1 MRVWGIH
8 NDTLTTELVNEGFI
22 SIGWDMVG
30 DLTMIPDG
38 REGLKRALAEKVSE
52 ENYKAIPGWAG
63 VLLRFRDVL
72 QPGDVVVAPY
82 KPNSTINIGVIS
94 GSYEYLASE
103 PTHQHRRRVD
113 WKKVGL
119 SRTVFT
125 QPALYEI
132 GSALTMF
139 RVRNHAHEFLAALST
154 KAESVEDVSRVVEQV
169 AANNLVDEEST
180 EEPRASRIERHTR
193 DFVLDALQD
202 KISHRQFEEFTADL
216 LRALGYQARVTQ
228 YSQDGG
234 VDVIAHRDPLGIEP
248 PLIKVQ
254 CKHTSGTIG
263 APEVQQLSGTQ
274 GPGELALF
282 ITLGSYSRDARALE
296 RQRPGIRLLTGEDV
310 VSLVL
315 EHYVHL
321 PERWRTLI
329 PLTTLW
335 VVADS
340 AV

>member
-1 MRVWGIH
+1 M
-8 NDTLTTELVNEGFI
+8 
-22 SIGWDMVG
+22 MG
-30 DLTMIPDG
+30 DLTLISDG
-38 REGLKRALAEKVSE
+38 REGLKRALADKVSE
-52 ENYKAIPGWAG
+52 EDYKAIPGWAG
-63 VLLRFRDVL
+63 VLLRFRDEI
-72 QPGDVVVAPY
+72 QPGDVIVAPY
-82 KPNSTINIGVIS
+82 KPNSTINIGVVS
-94 GSYEYLASE
+94 GNYEYVASE
-103 PTHQHRRRVD
+103 PTHRHRRRVK

-139 RVRNHAHEFLAALST
+139 RVRNHDHEFLAALST
-154 KAESVEDVSRVVEQV
+154 RAESVEEVTQVVEEV
-169 AANNLVDEEST
+169 AAKNAVYEEST
-180 EEPRASRIERHTR
+180 AEPRASRIERHTR
-193 DFVLDALQD
+193 DFVLEALQE

-234 VDVIAHRDPLGIEP
+234 VDVIAHRDPLGVEP

-263 APEVQQLSGTQ
+263 APDVQQLSGTQ
-274 GPGELALF
+274 GPGDLALF
-282 ITLGSYSRDARALE
+282 VTLGAYSREALALE
-296 RQRPGIRLLTGEDV
+296 RQRPGIRLLTGEDI

-315 EHYVHL
+315 EHYARL
-321 PERWRTLI
+321 PERWRALI

-340 AV
+340 AF